1 MLEDIESII
10 KAIRE
15 EFDALAHTGQGN
27 SDKGTV
33 KF

>member
-1 MLEDIESII
+1 MLEEIEFII

-15 EFDALAHTGQGN
+15 EFYALTYTGQGK

>member
-15 EFDALAHTGQGN
+15 EFDALTPTGQGN